1 MALRSINSHNEK
13 DFLINN
19 FLRGFNKCDYVWIAW
34 NLDNEDNHPQRYLL
48 DFFNK
53 YSSFELLY
61 EYIKN
66 TLLTFEEESLN
77 LIIDKYNNKK
87 EKYLLKTDL
96 NSLKTSH
103 RLCWFLVNRF
113 SSEHRIS
120 LITGSR
126 TYKQIHNPYIFFLV
140 IIFIYKE
147 KLGGVDEIDLVLNK
161 YIADYREIKNE
172 RNNLEK
178 YINNKDFTEWSVNY
192 IDKNFRY
199 SVFPKIHIDTHELH
213 QEYIYAYFDDL
224 YIYNEEKYINDL
236 NKLKKAWQQNVFRR
250 KNKDNPKKSYHL
262 PLKKE
267 SKKFLEKLAHFKN
280 ISETEVLEKLINEAY
295 KKEMCNEKGKANY

>member
-1 MALRSINSHNEK
+1 MALRSINSHNNNE
-13 DFLINN
+13 FLINK
-19 FLRGFNKCDYVWIAW
+19 FLRGFNKHDYVWIAW
-34 NLDNEDNHPQRYLL
+34 NLANEDNQSERYLL

-61 EYIKN
+61 DYIKS
-66 TLLTFEEESLN
+66 TLLILEEDSLN

-87 EKYLLKTDL
+87 EKYLLKTEL

-113 SSEHRIS
+113 AGEDRIS

-147 KLGGVDEIDLVLNK
+147 KLGGIDEIDLKLNK
-161 YIADYREIKNE
+161 YTADYREIKNE
-172 RNNLEK
+172 KKNLEK
-178 YINNKDFTEWSVNY
+178 YINNKDFTEWAINY

-224 YIYNEEKYINDL
+224 YFYNEEKYINDL
-236 NKLKKAWQQNVFRR
+236 NKLKKAWQQNVFR
-250 KNKDNPKKSYHL
+250 KKSEDNPRKKFHL
-262 PLKKE
+262 PLKKNT
-267 SKKFLEKLAHFKN
+267 KICLEKLAHVKN
-280 ISETEVLEKLINEAY
+280 MSESDILEELINKAY
-295 KKEMCNEKGKANY
+295 KKDICNEKGKTDY